1 MKWMNEWMSEWM
13 SEWMNVWM
21 NEWVNEWVN
30 EMKWNEMKWN
40 EMKWMNEWNEWNEMK
55 WNEMK
60 EMKWMTLGVVLLFLY
75 GLWWG
80 SIAVHL
86 IQIGTTDSRLWG
98 WIDHRGP
105 WASVCV
111 RTNCGTLHLSPAQ
124 RLRHLACV
132 RFSHRGATLLATSL
146 AQLLRHLVFVG
157 SPLLWHCDDFDI
169 DRSRCGAVWILN
181 FPRSSSTSSRQ
192 IPCWAKILHRYVAK
206 RSGRNLG
213 HVSYQEILLR
223 SCQVILR
230 RDPAQV
236 FPKRSMFFAQDL
248 L

>member
-1 MKWMNEWMSEWM
+1 MNE
-13 SEWMNVWM
+13 
-21 NEWVNEWVN
+21 VNDFRCGSSFSLWSLVRFN
-30 EMKWNEMKWN
+30 CSALNSDGDYWQPCI
-40 EMKWMNEWNEWNEMK
+40 
-55 WNEMK
+55 
-60 EMKWMTLGVVLLFLY
+60 VLNWSPRAL
-75 GLWWG
+75 
-80 SIAVHL
+80 SKC
-86 IQIGTTDSRLWG
+86 
-98 WIDHRGP
+98 
-105 WASVCV
+105 VCV
-111 RTNCGTLHLSPAQ
+111 CAQ
-124 RLRHLACV
+124 IVELCNFRLRNGCGIWRV
-132 RFSHRGATLLATSL
+132 SDFSHRGATMLATSL
-146 AQLLRHLVFVG
+146 AQLLRHLVCVG

-181 FPRSSSTSSRQ
+181 FPRSSATSSRQ
-192 IPCWAKILHRYVAK
+192 IPCWAQILHRYLAK